1 MCVFSL
7 IYSYAAVRTFCAV
20 CCLIIMCFYLL
31 FFNYAPYV
39 FNILFMFVF
48 LFCVFVFYIVYSVP
62 FYFFLLLF
70 LLSYIA
76 VSFLFFMQVYRPLPP
91 CGNPNAVNKYLTS
104 YIWSLK
110 HVTSSFR
117 NGLYGGFMQC
127 NTTVYWIYFIQ
138 GTCNTFHSVTP
149 TVDMLSEI

>member
-1 MCVFSL
+1 MILCEMCVLSF
-7 IYSYAAVRTFCAV
+7 IYIYVAVCWFCAV

-104 YIWSLK
+104 YILIAQTCYIFLQERSVRWLHAVQHHCLLNILYSR
-110 HVTSSFR
+110 HV
-117 NGLYGGFMQC
+117 
-127 NTTVYWIYFIQ
+127 
-138 GTCNTFHSVTP
+138 
-149 TVDMLSEI
+149 